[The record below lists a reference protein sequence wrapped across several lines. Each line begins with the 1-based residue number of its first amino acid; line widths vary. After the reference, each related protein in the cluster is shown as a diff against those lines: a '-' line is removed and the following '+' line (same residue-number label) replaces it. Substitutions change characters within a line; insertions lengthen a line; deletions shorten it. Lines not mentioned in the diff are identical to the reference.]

1 MGSISSQGAG
11 AAVIP
16 FEEPIQAAA
25 RELFALLERR
35 RIRLA
40 AAESCTGGG
49 FASALV
55 GVPGVSQWF
64 CGSAVTYRDDTKH
77 RWLGVRAADLA
88 NPAITAVSE
97 TVARAMAAGV
107 LERTPEADCALATT
121 GHLGPAA
128 PPGQDGLVYLGFAS
142 RMSGGVEVRVMRH
155 QLQEPPPHSAGDAE
169 GRQRRQREAVLAAL
183 QFVCGILRR

>member
-25 RELFALLERR
+25 RELFTLLDAR

-55 GVPGVSQWF
+55 GVPGVSRWF

-77 RWLGVRAADLA
+77 RWLGVSAADLA
-88 NPAITAVSE
+88 DPAITAVSE
-97 TVARAMAAGV
+97 TVARSMAAGV

-121 GHLGPAA
+121 GHLGPDA
-128 PPGQDGLVYLGFAS
+128 PSGQDGLVYLGFAS
-142 RMSGGVEVRVMRH
+142 RTAGGLEVRVTRH
-155 QLQEPPPHSAGDAE
+155 QLQEPPPRNAGDAD

-183 QFVCGILRR
+183 RFACDSLRP